1 MSSEAPAQPANRQIS
16 KRLAIGLLLLPFV
29 FGWALFRQGYS
40 WGQRLG
46 GAFVAAFGGAIWFV
60 AVALVSVAS
69 MTPEEIAERDKRVEQ
84 RDAKREAEKIEE
96 WSSDGSVATAT
107 RADFEKRGLVW
118 PLTVDRAR
126 LGCTKMSRWVEVEG
140 VAYGLNGTAK
150 GNGYPAPDPVWQIDQ
165 RMAEMLKKAG
175 AANET
180 PVRVDIGDML
190 KEAGKL
196 CQL

>member
-40 WGQRLG
+40 WGQRFG

-60 AVALVSVAS
+60 AVAMVSVAS
-69 MTPEEIAERDKRVEQ
+69 MTPEEIAERDKSVEQ

-165 RMAEMLKKAG
+165 RMSEMLKKAG